1 MCWRD
6 ECLRSEV
13 KEEGENKNRTFTAV
27 KTVLLYVNYPLIQ
40 IVSLIGKKR
49 MAPGLETPYA
59 MGQPKKKKSGKNV
72 YALRNRKNRLSSK
85 NPTSIHENEGSIR
98 GPA

>member
-1 MCWRD
+1 MNVLGQR
-6 ECLRSEV
+6 LRK
-13 KEEGENKNRTFTAV
+13 KEKIRTFTAV

-59 MGQPKKKKSGKNV
+59 MGQPKKKNLAK
-72 YALRNRKNRLSSK
+72 
-85 NPTSIHENEGSIR
+85 TFTH
-98 GPA
+98 